1 MKKKGARFFGFSL
14 GYFTFYGFCFLC
26 RPPGPL
32 QGRTRLWGRILQ
44 RHFRHLLTQ
53 IIRSLDRKPRIQL
66 VLLLVLSRHYGI
78 STHPRRS
85 RRRRTRWSPSGR
97 RVREPFAP
105 LLLHRL
111 VVPVVLHTLLL
122 VGGSITELDPRP
134 PVLLLGTRAPRAT
147 RRNLP
152 EPRVV
157 VHDLDLLAIKKPLA
171 DTPTLGVHPV
181 PLLEMDKNT
190 LVKIPVVG
198 LPFHHVDAVDRSQLK
213 LIHHLLHKT
222 LCDVREHTGDA
233 QRRLRALDIAER
245 RHFELSFNFSRRT
258 TYLFIYFQ

>member
-1 MKKKGARFFGFSL
+1 MPTPRTASGANSAL
-14 GYFTFYGFCFLC
+14 GENPSETVSTSSHTDHPQPRQKAPHSA
-26 RPPGPL
+26 RPPPRVEPPL
-32 QGRTRLWGRILQ
+32 W
-44 RHFRHLLTQ
+44 HLHTSPTQ
-53 IIRSLDRKPRIQL
+53 PPPP
-66 VLLLVLSRHYGI
+66 HAME
-78 STHPRRS
+78 PRRPP
-85 RRRRTRWSPSGR
+85 RKRTFRSAFAARTAGPCGSAHASPC
-97 RVREPFAP
+97 
-105 LLLHRL
+105 
-111 VVPVVLHTLLL
+111 
-122 VGGSITELDPRP
+122 GGSTTELDPWAL
-134 PVLLLGTRAPRAT
+134 VLLLGTRAPRAT

-171 DTPTLGVHPV
+171 NTSTLGVHPV

-233 QRRLRALDIAER
+233 QRRLRALDIADR